1 LLAHELGINRLLVP
15 RMPSVFCAFGGL
27 VTELVHDMVATVYGS
42 EFDGPTLARR
52 FGELERGAEAW
63 LAIQAD
69 KSDLVATRTE
79 HWAEMRY
86 LGQFFSLNVLL
97 PVEAVAQGDL
107 AAIYGAYHAEYERLY
122 SRADRDAPI
131 EILELRVRIAGALP
145 TPAMGAIAL
154 PSQGTGVSH
163 ASRSLR
169 FDGTLYKD
177 APVHDRDT
185 LRVGSR
191 VQGPAIIEQSDTTI
205 FVIPGFVAETQASGD
220 LLMTR
225 AN

>member
-1 LLAHELGINRLLVP
+1 VP

-42 EFDGPTLARR
+42 EFDGPMLAQR
-52 FGELERGAEAW
+52 FGDLERGAETW
-63 LAIQAD
+63 LSVQAG

-97 PVEAVAQGDL
+97 PIEAVSKGDL
-107 AAIYGAYHAEYERLY
+107 AAIYDAYHAEYERLY
-122 SRADRDAPI
+122 SRADREAPI

-145 TPAMGAIAL
+145 TPSMGAIAL
-154 PSQGTGVSH
+154 PSPDAGVSH

-169 FDGTLYKD
+169 FDGGLYKE
-177 APVHDRDT
+177 APVHDRDS
-185 LRVGSR
+185 LQVGSR
-191 VQGPAIIEQSDTTI
+191 VLGPAIIEQSDTTI